1 MMVIYLVGGI
11 PTPLKNMRTRQLG
24 YDDSQYME
32 IWKNNPF
39 MFQTTNQILYT
50 YHHFFKFEWQSTYQ
64 HLLGFNT
71 TGHSQVAISNS
82 VKSNSQE
89 TLNINKTGPIYN
101 SNI

>member
-1 MMVIYLVGGI
+1 MVIYLVGGI

-50 YHHFFKFEWQSTYQ
+50 YHHFLNLNGNSLINIYWDLTQQDTARLQSAT
-64 HLLGFNT
+64 
-71 TGHSQVAISNS
+71 
-82 VKSNSQE
+82 
-89 TLNINKTGPIYN
+89 P
-101 SNI
+101 